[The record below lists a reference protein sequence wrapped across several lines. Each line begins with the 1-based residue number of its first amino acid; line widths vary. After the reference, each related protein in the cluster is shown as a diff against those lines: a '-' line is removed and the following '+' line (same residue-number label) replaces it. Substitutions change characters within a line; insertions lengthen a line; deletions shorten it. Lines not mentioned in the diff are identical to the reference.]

1 MRAGE
6 RIGRALVGLAV
17 LLAIVAQPAAAQ
29 ITSASVAGTV
39 KDTQGGVIPGATVVM
54 TSVTRGTTI
63 ESVTGD
69 EGYFVFPIVPADTY
83 TLNVTMEGFKTI
95 EVPAFQVNAGDKR
108 TLGTLTIEVG
118 ALEESITVAA
128 RATELQAKSAERSF
142 AVEGEAVQSIA
153 VNGRNFF
160 ALAFNSAGIVN
171 TAAQPGALGAQS
183 NTMVANGMRANQN
196 NVQID
201 GITSMDT
208 GSNQGPSV
216 SLAIDAVQEIKVLTS
231 NYQAEYGRSAGAQI
245 TAVTKSG
252 GRDFRGSVF
261 YLRRNDDMNANTWFN
276 HRAIPARP
284 VPPLEQS
291 DIGYS
296 IGGPVVLPGFN
307 KSRSKLFFFVYQ
319 EFQDRV
325 LAQTTPLRVRLPTDL
340 ERQGDFSQTRDSAG
354 NLFPYIRDYTTGL
367 PCSAS
372 NTSGCFQYQGVLG
385 RIPPDRLYQV
395 GLNILKMYPTPNSPA
410 TISQGFNHVTQEGQD
425 APNRNDLIRLDWVP
439 NSSWRIYGKLLQ
451 SFGTRVAPYG
461 GGTTGFQ
468 TNIPEFGSRDDQRD
482 NRGISMTAAVTL
494 NNTTFLEM
502 TYGRARNAF
511 TNIPRSD
518 DFTKANLGLSAIPML
533 YPGAVQ
539 LDLPPRFNYNGRVGT
554 SGATGTSPLNST
566 EYAPFLNEN
575 PTQDL
580 AGSLTKTFGPHTVKA
595 GAYFTHGFKPQSHRA
610 PANGNISF
618 QNDASNPLDT
628 GFPFA
633 NAVLG
638 IYQTY
643 SQAGQWFQ
651 GEWVYNNFEWYVQ
664 DNWRANDRLTLDYG
678 LRFYWMQPT
687 HDKNNMAS
695 NFLPGEYSAS
705 AAPRLYYPAIVNGV
719 RVALDRATGQT
730 LPAAAIGR
738 IVPGSGSLTNGLFQ
752 QGNGISDQLYENA
765 GIQYAPRFG
774 MSYDI
779 TGKQKY
785 IFRGGA
791 GVFYNRPM
799 GDTVY
804 GQIEQPPSVVSPTL
818 FYGRLQDIDPNNALV
833 APPTLF
839 AFEYDG
845 TFPKVYA
852 FNAGVQAQLPWA
864 LVFDASYVGTRS
876 RDQHTQKNINAPDYG
891 VAYLPQN
898 QDPTLAP
905 SAVPGA
911 TALPVD
917 FLRPYQGYGNIFLVD
932 TSAYANYNSM
942 QLSLNRR
949 FQNGILFSFNYTLSK
964 AMGTSSVDLPAGNN
978 NPNPNVI
985 GFPRNDDNQDEANYH
1000 PLDYDRRHNIVSQ
1013 FVWALPSV
1021 SKGGILGAI
1030 LNDWQTSGVYRW
1042 VSGTPYTP
1050 TYSIPGISPY
1060 TLTGT
1065 QGLESARLVI
1075 TCDPGSGNGS
1085 DPYQQFNV
1093 GCFTTP
1099 KPGSIGLESGKN
1111 YLVGPPQNNLDLS
1124 VSKFIRFGGNRRL
1137 ELRVDAFNALNH
1149 TQFLTIN
1156 STLTV
1161 RSLTDPTPTN
1171 LAYDANGNL
1180 VNANGFGTVSASRPS
1195 REIQL
1200 LARFQ
1205 F

>member
-1 MRAGE
+1 MRHGTK
-6 RIGRALVGLAV
+6 VGWAALAV
-17 LLAIVAQPAAAQ
+17 ALILIGIAPAPAGAQ
-29 ITSASVAGTV
+29 ITSASVGGTV
-39 KDTQGGVIPGATVVM
+39 RDSQGGVIPGATVVL
-54 TSVTRGTTI
+54 TSVTRGTNL
-63 ESVTGD
+63 EVVTGD

-83 TLNVTMEGFKTI
+83 TMRVTMEGFKTL

-108 TLGTLTIEVG
+108 TLGVLTIEVG

-142 AVEGEAVQSIA
+142 TIEGEAVQSIA

-261 YLRRNDDMNANTWFN
+261 YLRRNDDMNANTWIN
-276 HRAIPARP
+276 NRAGRP
-284 VPPLEQS
+284 VTEVDQR

-296 IGGPVVLPGFN
+296 IGGPVILPGGFN
-307 KSRSKLFFFVYQ
+307 SSRSKLFFFLYQ
-319 EFQDRV
+319 EFQDR
-325 LAQTTPLRVRLPTDL
+325 LLPQASPQRVRVPTEL
-340 ERQGDFSQTRDSAG
+340 ERQGNFSQTLDSAG
-354 NLFPYIRDYTTGL
+354 RLYPYIRDWTTGL

-372 NTSGCFQYQGVLG
+372 DTRGCFQYNGVLG
-385 RIPPDRLYQV
+385 WIPPDRLYQV
-395 GLNILKMYPTPNSPA
+395 GLNVLKMYPTGNSPG
-410 TISQGFNHVTQEGQD
+410 TIAQGFNHVTQEGQD
-425 APNRNDLIRLDWVP
+425 APARNDLIRLDWVP
-439 NSSWRIYGKLLQ
+439 NNSWRIYGKLLQ
-451 SFGTRVAPYG
+451 SFSDRIVPYG
-461 GGTTGFQ
+461 GGTTGFS
-468 TNIPEFGSRDDQRD
+468 TNIPEFGYRDDQRD
-482 NRGISMTAAVTL
+482 NRGMSFTAAVTL

-511 TNIPRSD
+511 TNYPRSE
-518 DFTKANLGLSAIPML
+518 DFTKANLGLSALPML
-533 YPGAVQ
+533 YAGAVQ
-539 LDLPPRFNYNGRVGT
+539 LDLPPRFNWGGRVGT
-554 SGATGTSPLNST
+554 FSPTNST

-580 AGSLTKTFGPHTVKA
+580 SASLTKTFGPHTVKA
-595 GAYFTHGFKPQSHRA
+595 GTYFTHGFKPQSHRA
-610 PANGNISF
+610 PANGTISF
-618 QNDASNPLDT
+618 ANDASNPYDT
-628 GFPFA
+628 GYPFA
-633 NAVLG
+633 NAALG

-643 SQAGQWFQ
+643 SQANQWFQ
-651 GEWVYNNFEWYVQ
+651 GKWVYNNFEWYAQ
-664 DNWRANDRLTLDYG
+664 DNWRVNDRLTLDYG

-687 HDKNNMAS
+687 YDKEKQAS
-695 NFLPGEYSAS
+695 NFLPDQFDAS
-705 AAPRLYYPAIVNGV
+705 KAPRLYYPAIVNGQ
-719 RVALDRATGQT
+719 RVALDRVTGQT
-730 LPAAAIGR
+730 QPAAAIGR
-738 IVPGSGSLTNGLFQ
+738 IVPGSGSLANGLFK
-752 QGNGISDQLYENA
+752 QGEGISDQLYEND
-765 GIQYAPRFG
+765 GIKYAPRFG
-774 MSYDI
+774 ISYDL

-804 GQIEQPPSVVSPTL
+804 GMIEQPPSVVAPTL
-818 FYGRLQDIDPNNALV
+818 FYGRLQDIDPSNALV

-852 FNAGVQAQLPWA
+852 FNAGIQAQLPWA
-864 LVFDASYVGTRS
+864 LVLDVSYVGTRS

-891 VAYLPQN
+891 AAYLAQN
-898 QDPTLAP
+898 QDPTLPA
-905 SAVPGA
+905 SSVPGA

-932 TSAYANYNSM
+932 TSAYADYNSL
-942 QLSLNRR
+942 QRSLSRR
-949 FQNGILFSFNYTLSK
+949 FRNGVLFSLNYTLSK

-985 GFPRNDDNQDEANYH
+985 GFPRNDDKQDEANYY

-1013 FVWALPSV
+1013 FVWELP
-1021 SKGGILGAI
+1021 KLQRGGVLSAI
-1030 LNDWQTSGVYRW
+1030 LNDWQMSGVYRW
-1042 VSGTPYTP
+1042 MSGTPYTP

-1065 QGLESARLVI
+1065 QGLESARIVV
-1075 TCDPGSGNGS
+1075 TCDPGSGNSG
-1085 DPYQQFNV
+1085 DPYKQFNV
-1093 GCFTTP
+1093 SCFAP
-1099 KPGSIGLESGKN
+1099 PSSGSIGLESGKN

-1124 VSKFIRFGGNRRL
+1124 ISRFIKLGGRRRL
-1137 ELRVDAFNALNH
+1137 ELRLDAFNALN
-1149 TQFLTIN
+1149 TVQFLTVN
-1156 STLTV
+1156 STMTV

-1171 LAYDANGNL
+1171 LAYDASGNL
-1180 VNANGFGTVSASRPS
+1180 VNPNGFGTVSSTRPA
-1195 REIQL
+1195 REVQIL
-1200 LARFQ
+1200 VRFQ